1 MRADIYQNME
11 RQKVVNQEIIVDKTI
26 FSAMKNFAFIR
37 SNAAFIVGLMFLAVT
52 AQAQVSIGARG
63 GASLAKTT
71 GNGGFVE
78 NFTGNLNYIVSGNG
92 GVFLQVPISGGLSFR
107 PEIAYIQSGAGISS
121 NDLLDLV
128 GVNLPLGGSL
138 KQRLTYIQAP
148 LLLQYEFGGAGNR
161 VKPYL
166 VAGPTFSY
174 LADGKIV
181 SRADLILFRTQP
193 NRTSIGLGGFNRFEL
208 GGAGG
213 IGLSFDLGGAKL
225 FVESRYQRGF
235 TRIYDTPVVQ
245 VPVHNQSFTVLA
257 GFSIPLGR

>member
-1 MRADIYQNME
+1 MMKSYKLNHLP
-11 RQKVVNQEIIVDKTI
+11 K
-26 FSAMKNFAFIR
+26 AMKTVRNSLAAILILITGVFAK
-37 SNAAFIVGLMFLAVT
+37 
-52 AQAQVSIGARG
+52 AQISIGARG

-92 GVFLQVPISGGLSFR
+92 GVFLQVPIVRGLSFR
-107 PEIAYIQSGAGISS
+107 PELAYKQSGAGISS
-121 NDLLDLV
+121 DNLLDLV
-128 GVNLPLGGSL
+128 GVNIPLGGSL

-148 LLLQYEFGGAGNR
+148 LLLQYDFGYQDNH

-166 VAGPTFSY
+166 IVGPSFNY

-193 NRTSIGLGGFNRFEL
+193 MRTSIGLGMFNRFEV
-208 GGAGG
+208 GG
-213 IGLSFDLGGAKL
+213 IGGVGLSFDLGNAKL
-225 FVESRYQRGF
+225 FLEGRYERGF
-235 TRIYDTPVVQ
+235 TRVYDTPMVQ
-245 VPVHNQSFTVLA
+245 VPVYNQSFSALA

>member
-1 MRADIYQNME
+1 M
-11 RQKVVNQEIIVDKTI
+11 KTFRNSLAAILILTTGI
-26 FSAMKNFAFIR
+26 FA
-37 SNAAFIVGLMFLAVT
+37 NAQI
-52 AQAQVSIGARG
+52 SIGARG

-92 GVFLQVPISGGLSFR
+92 GVFLQIPIAGGLSFR
-107 PEIAYIQSGAGISS
+107 PELAYKQSGAGISS

-128 GVNLPLGGSL
+128 GVNIPLGGSI

-148 LLLQYEFGGAGNR
+148 LLLQYDFGYQDSP
-161 VKPYL
+161 VKPYII
-166 VAGPTFSY
+166 VGPTFNY

-193 NRTSIGLGGFNRFEL
+193 NRTNIGLGGFNRFEV

-213 IGLSFDLGGAKL
+213 VGLSFAVGKGKV
-225 FVESRYQRGF
+225 FVEGRYERGF
-235 TRIYDTPVVQ
+235 TRVYDTPIVQ
-245 VPVHNQSFTVLA
+245 VPIHNQSFSALA

>member
-1 MRADIYQNME
+1 M
-11 RQKVVNQEIIVDKTI
+11 KTFRNSLTAILILTTGI
-26 FSAMKNFAFIR
+26 FA
-37 SNAAFIVGLMFLAVT
+37 NAQI
-52 AQAQVSIGARG
+52 SIGARG

-92 GVFLQVPISGGLSFR
+92 GVFLQIPIVGGLSFR
-107 PEIAYIQSGAGISS
+107 PELAYKQSGAGISS

-128 GVNLPLGGSL
+128 GVNIPLGGSI

-148 LLLQYEFGGAGNR
+148 LLLQYDFGYQDSP
-161 VKPYL
+161 VKPYI
-166 VAGPTFSY
+166 VIGPTFNY

-193 NRTSIGLGGFNRFEL
+193 NRTSVGLGGFNRFEV

-213 IGLSFDLGGAKL
+213 VGLSFAVGKGKV
-225 FVESRYQRGF
+225 FVEGRYERGF
-235 TRIYDTPVVQ
+235 TRVYDTPIVQ
-245 VPVHNQSFTVLA
+245 VPVHNQSFSALA

>member
-1 MRADIYQNME
+1 M
-11 RQKVVNQEIIVDKTI
+11 KTFRNSLAAILILTTGI
-26 FSAMKNFAFIR
+26 FA
-37 SNAAFIVGLMFLAVT
+37 NAQI
-52 AQAQVSIGARG
+52 SIGARG

-92 GVFLQVPISGGLSFR
+92 GVFLQIPIAGGLSFR
-107 PEIAYIQSGAGISS
+107 PELAFKQSGAGISS

-128 GVNLPLGGSL
+128 GVNIPLGGSI

-148 LLLQYEFGGAGNR
+148 LLLQYDFGYQDSP
-161 VKPYL
+161 VKPYI
-166 VAGPTFSY
+166 VVGPTFNY

-193 NRTSIGLGGFNRFEL
+193 NRTNIGLGGFNRFEV

-213 IGLSFDLGGAKL
+213 VGLSFAVGKAKV
-225 FVESRYQRGF
+225 FVEGRYERGF
-235 TRIYDTPVVQ
+235 TRVYDTPIVQ
-245 VPVHNQSFTVLA
+245 VPVHNQSFSALA
-257 GFSIPLGR
+257 GFSIPFGR